1 MFFIMVI
8 SVFSICIYPIFLDLR
23 TEKEIE
29 AYEKNKDRTPSDG
42 WSALNEIFFD
52 PEEFLK

>member
-1 MFFIMVI
+1 MLFIMVT
-8 SVFSICIYPIFLDLR
+8 SVFSILYPIYLDLR

-29 AYEKNKDRTPSDG
+29 AYEKNKDRTSSDG
-42 WSALNEIFFD
+42 WSTLNEIFLD

>member
-1 MFFIMVI
+1 MIFLTVI
-8 SVFSICIYPIFLDLR
+8 SVFAICIYPIFLDLR

-29 AYEKNKDRTPSDG
+29 AYEKNKDRTSSDG
-42 WSALNEIFFD
+42 LSGLTDIFLD

>member
-1 MFFIMVI
+1 MVI